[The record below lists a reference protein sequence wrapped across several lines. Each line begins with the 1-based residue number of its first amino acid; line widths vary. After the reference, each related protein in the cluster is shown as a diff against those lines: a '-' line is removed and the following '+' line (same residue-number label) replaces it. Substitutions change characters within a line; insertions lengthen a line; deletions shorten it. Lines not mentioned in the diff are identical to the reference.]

1 MVRIRGIAGL
11 VVAVLIGTSIT
22 SVWAANLQ
30 GAVSKEKAWAFGL
43 NQYRGSSAGR
53 RIRHAREYVGGVQH
67 YTKTTPQIV
76 PMIAPEHVEEV
87 GRNID
92 AAKKDLA
99 AIKKGN
105 ADDKNIVA
113 RVESIEKQ
121 LDAASA
127 QQKMM
132 HEACCKESP
141 DGEKTMECCAACMKH
156 LDAAAKEHGELMKV
170 LDPKGETQEKDE
182 HDHGDHK
189 HDEEHP
195 KK

>member
-1 MVRIRGIAGL
+1 MARIHGIAGL
-11 VVAVLIGTSIT
+11 VAAVLIGTAIT
-22 SVWAANLQ
+22 SVWAANPQ
-30 GAVSKEKAWAFGL
+30 GASGEGKAWEQSAK
-43 NQYRGSSAGR
+43 QWRARTAGR

-67 YTKTTPQIV
+67 YTKRAPKIV

-99 AIKKGN
+99 AVKKGSG
-105 ADDKNIVA
+105 DDKAIVA
-113 RVESIEKQ
+113 RIESIEKQ

-132 HEACCKESP
+132 HEECCKESP

-156 LDAAAKEHGELMKV
+156 LDAAMKEHGELMKV
-170 LDPKGETQEKDE
+170 LDPKGETKEG
-182 HDHGDHK
+182 HDQGDHK

>member
-1 MVRIRGIAGL
+1 MVRIHGIAGL
-11 VVAVLIGTSIT
+11 IAAVLMGTAIT
-22 SVWAANLQ
+22 SVWAANPQ
-30 GAVSKEKAWAFGL
+30 GASGEGKAWAAGL
-43 NQYRGSSAGR
+43 NKYRGQSAGR

-67 YTKTTPQIV
+67 YTKRTPQIV

-99 AIKKGN
+99 EIKKGN
-105 ADDKNIVA
+105 ADDKSIVA

-132 HEACCKESP
+132 HEECCKESP

-170 LDPKGETQEKDE
+170 LDPKGETKEE

-189 HDEEHP
+189 HNEAHP